1 MTIYVFNKDTG
12 EKLFEFKNTKDAS
25 ESLGIKYKIIN
36 QILSCSKYKSNGILK
51 SGSLTMDT
59 YLFIKEILMKIGIM
73 Q

>member
-12 EKLFEFKNTKDAS
+12 ELFEFKNKKEAA
-25 ESLGIKYKIIN
+25 EKLGIKYKKIK
-36 QILSCSKYKSNGILK
+36 QIFSCSKYKSNGILK